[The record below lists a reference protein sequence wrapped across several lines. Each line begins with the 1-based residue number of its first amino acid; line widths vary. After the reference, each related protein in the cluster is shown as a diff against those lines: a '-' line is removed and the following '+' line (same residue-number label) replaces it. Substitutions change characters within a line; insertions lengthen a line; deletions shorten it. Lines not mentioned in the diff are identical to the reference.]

1 MRLVPAVTSQNVYWF
16 NFCVNRLWPFVSL
29 RFLSKSLKLP
39 VDWAEA
45 FTFDC
50 LTFIVAF
57 LKFCLKSTLLW
68 QKTTLPLIQKH
79 FPMWL
84 VHYVL
89 EQIIISAWLRHVIQE
104 KNRRKVL
111 EFLSPWRKDLH
122 PCSAQP
128 SRRFTWE
135 VGQDVFNTD
144 VSSLRVVVQ
153 CTQLESAGIYIL
165 MWLDVYNDIKKRVVM
180 KCMLI

>member
-104 KNRRKVL
+104 KTEGKYLN
-111 EFLSPWRKDLH
+111 S
-122 PCSAQP
+122 SAHGGRTFIHARP
-128 SRRFTWE
+128 NP
-135 VGQDVFNTD
+135 QDV
-144 VSSLRVVVQ
+144 SLERLAKM
-153 CTQLESAGIYIL
+153 CLTQMFLVCE
-165 MWLDVYNDIKKRVVM
+165 
-180 KCMLI
+180 